1 MKEMILLFQFED
13 KTRKNKLMRALLPLR
28 LKIKEVPQEDYGKPM
43 GYLAGVKEFV
53 ERDDSD
59 FLGAVQLVQEK
70 VLHERLLGEMMVMAG
85 LNGDRVDQVLRAL
98 HKAGL
103 SIPYKAVL
111 TPSNQSWDAWKLF
124 AEVKEEHEMMA

>member
-1 MKEMILLFQFED
+1 MREMILLFQFED
-13 KTRKNKLMRALLPLR
+13 RARKNKLLGALLPLR
-28 LKIKEVPQEDYGKPM
+28 LKIKEIPQEDYGKPI

-53 ERDDSD
+53 EDERDFS
-59 FLGAVQLVQEK
+59 GGTQLSQEEVLQEK
-70 VLHERLLGEMMVMAG
+70 LSGEMLVMAG

-111 TPSNQSWDAWKLF
+111 TPSNQSWDAWELF
-124 AEVKEEHEMMA
+124 AEVKKEHEAMA